1 LLTVRPSD
9 SPEALFRGG
18 GRFLLRGAVL
28 GLLVVF
34 ALGLGAGTAVAGT
47 LTTTSATLPGS
58 FFQGGDGDQLN
69 APGLIDWEGLEAD
82 GRVVHTVDPN
92 AQDNIFGPGAKELEP
107 DGWSWATKSN
117 GADPKGANITDV
129 YRAVDP
135 APPQGG
141 DAFLYLA
148 WVREADSGSQALVL
162 ELNQDARLWR
172 NSTGTMVPCRK
183 TGDILISFL
192 KVGNF
197 LRPTHGVSVQV
208 DRWVTDPG
216 AADPATGCA
225 RSGTLDPAAGL
236 VPNVDVQG
244 SWNGSDIDNF
254 LPISLLVTGFSGT
267 STIAESQFGES
278 AVDLTTWLSDLGNP
292 CGVVAS
298 AWAHS
303 RASDTLESDMK
314 DYVAPGSFRVSKA
327 CTALT
332 SSASG
337 VVFPNARGRH
347 RLRRH
352 IRASP
357 SASIYDTATLTGG
370 DDPTGTI
377 TFDLYGP
384 DNAGC
389 TGAPIFTDPETVT
402 GNGSYQSG
410 AFQLTAAGTYRW
422 VVEYSGDAN
431 NRSAGPTACGA
442 NSETVVVTKAT
453 PTLSSTA
460 SGGMLQPAGTP
471 RRGRARGAPR
481 RTARAPQEIFDT
493 ADLEGGIAPS
503 GTITFRLYGPDNA
516 SCAGDPIFRS
526 VVRVQGNG
534 AYNSDPFTPT
544 VAGTYR
550 WRVSYSGDANNQPAG
565 PTACGDPSETVL
577 ITPAHPAIETVAS
590 DATVLG
596 KPISDSATLS
606 GGSHPTGTITFR
618 VYGPDGSA
626 CAGNPA
632 DASSADVSGNGTYHS
647 GLFTPTAVGTYRWVA
662 NYSGDHNNDPAATGC
677 GDPGEGVVVSHG
689 PPPPAPDLS
698 STASPSPPTPA
709 GSPIYDIAHLSGGSQ
724 PTGTITFS
732 VYGPNNS
739 DCSAPPATLPSS
751 VTVSGAGDYRSA
763 PFTPTAPG
771 TYRWVARYSGDEHN
785 APVATACSES
795 AETVAVTKAGPA
807 LHTLALPVVPI
818 GGQARD
824 AAFLAHGAGPHGT
837 ITFRLYGPNDST
849 CTAPPVF
856 TTDQNVIG
864 NGIYVSSKFAPR
876 QAGTYRWVA
885 TYSGDANNDPATTT
899 CRADGEDV
907 VVVARRPLLTT
918 SASPPA
924 NVHRGSR
931 GRAAGLSIYD
941 SARLRFG
948 FAPTEL
954 ITFKLYGP
962 NDATCSGPEIFTTAT
977 VVNGNGVYDSQSF
990 TPTVSGT
997 YRWVASYAGDTNNL
1011 PAGPTRCGETSEQVQ
1026 VTVPADPQLITSA
1039 SEAVPLGGAI
1049 HDTAFLSGGETPAG
1063 TITFRLYTPGDR
1075 TCIGSPAF
1083 TSTVTVNGNGP
1094 YVSASFIPAAAGA
1107 YRWAASYS
1115 GDARNHP
1122 AGTTCGDPAETV
1134 VVRPPSIPAAVPAF
1148 STTSSQPPDLGT
1160 PIYDTA
1166 HLRGAIDPGG
1176 AITFELF
1183 GPDDQTCAA
1192 APVFATTVAVTGN
1205 GDYQSPTLVV
1215 PQPGTYRWVAMYSG
1229 DAMNTPAGPTACGDS
1244 AETATVK
1251 PILGE
1256 NADTGPNVP
1265 TPPKPKP
1272 KPPPPPP
1279 PPPTAGLG

>member
-1 LLTVRPSD
+1 
-9 SPEALFRGG
+9 
-18 GRFLLRGAVL
+18 LRGAVL
-28 GLLVVF
+28 GFLAAF
-34 ALGLGAGTAVAGT
+34 AVGLCAGTAVADT
-47 LTTTSATLPGS
+47 LATTSAPLPGS
-58 FFQGGDGDQLN
+58 FFQGADGDQLN
-69 APGLIDWEGLEAD
+69 APGLIDWQGLQAD
-82 GRVVHTVDPN
+82 GRVVHTADPN

-107 DGWSWATKSN
+107 GGWSWATQDN
-117 GADPKGANITDV
+117 GADPKGANITDT

-172 NSTGTMVPCRK
+172 NSTETMVPCRK

-192 KVGNF
+192 KVGGL
-197 LRPTHGVSVQV
+197 LRPARGVSVQV

-216 AADPATGCA
+216 ATDAASGCA
-225 RSGTLDPAAGL
+225 KSGTLDPASGL

-254 LPISLLVTGFSGT
+254 LPISFLVTGFSGT
-267 STIAESQFGES
+267 STIADTLFGE
-278 AVDLTTWLSDLGNP
+278 AAIDLTKWLSGLGNP

-303 RASDTLESDMK
+303 RASDEVESDMK
-314 DYVAPGSFRVSKA
+314 DYVAPGSFRVSKS

-337 VVFPNARGRH
+337 VVFHDARGRH

-352 IRASP
+352 VRASP

-377 TFDLYGP
+377 TFQLYGP

-389 TGAPIFTDPETVT
+389 TGVPIFTDPETVN

-410 AFQLTAAGTYRW
+410 AFPLTAAGTYRW
-422 VVEYSGDAN
+422 VVDYSGDAN

-442 NSETVVVTKAT
+442 NSETVVVSKAG

-460 SGGMLQPAGTP
+460 SGGMLQPGHAP
-471 RRGRARGAPR
+471 HRGHARGASR
-481 RTARAPQEIFDT
+481 RTARAPQQIFDT
-493 ADLEGGIAPS
+493 ADLEGGIAPT
-503 GTITFRLYGPDNA
+503 GNLTFRLYGPDNA
-516 SCAGDPIFRS
+516 SCSGEPIFS
-526 VVRVQGNG
+526 STVPVDGNG
-534 AYNSDPFTPT
+534 SYNSDPFAPT

-565 PTACGDPSETVL
+565 PTGCRDPTETVL

-590 DATVLG
+590 GATVLG
-596 KPISDSATLS
+596 NPISDTATLS
-606 GGSHPTGTITFR
+606 GGAHPTGTITFR
-618 VYGPDGSA
+618 VYGPDDST
-626 CAGNPA
+626 CAGTPT
-632 DASSADVSGNGTYHS
+632 DTSSADVLGNGTYHS
-647 GLFTPTAVGTYRWVA
+647 GSFTPTAVGTYRWVA

-677 GDPGEGVVVSHG
+677 GDPGEEVVVAHG

-698 STASPSPPTPA
+698 STASPPPPTPA

-732 VYGPNNS
+732 VYGPNNGA
-739 DCSAPPATLPSS
+739 CTAPPARLPSS
-751 VTVSGAGDYRSA
+751 VTVSGAGDYTSA
-763 PFTPTAPG
+763 PFIPTAPG

-785 APVATACSES
+785 APVATSCGDS
-795 AETVAVTKAGPA
+795 AETVAVTKAAPA

-824 AAFLAHGAGPHGT
+824 AAFLAHGADPHGT
-837 ITFRLYGPNDST
+837 ITFRLYGPNDGS
-849 CTAPPVF
+849 CATAPVF

-864 NGIYVSSKFAPR
+864 NGIYLSSKFAPR
-876 QAGTYRWVA
+876 QAGVYRWVA
-885 TYSGDANNDPATTT
+885 TYSGDANNDPAATT
-899 CRADGEDV
+899 CGAHGEDA
-907 VVVARRPLLTT
+907 VVVARRPVLTT

-924 NVHRGSR
+924 NLHRGR
-931 GRAAGLSIYD
+931 RARAAGLTIHD
-941 SARLRFG
+941 SATLRFG
-948 FAPTEL
+948 FAATGL
-954 ITFKLYGP
+954 ITFTLYGP
-962 NDATCSGPEIFTTAT
+962 NDATCSGPAIFTTAT
-977 VVNGNGVYDSQSF
+977 AVNGNGVYDSQSF

-997 YRWVASYAGDTNNL
+997 YRWVASYSGDTNNL

-1026 VTVPADPQLITSA
+1026 VTIPAQPQLITSA
-1039 SEAVPLGGAI
+1039 SEAVPLGSAI
-1049 HDTAFLSGGETPAG
+1049 HDTAFLSGGDAPTG
-1063 TITFRLYTPGDR
+1063 TITFGLYTQGDR
-1075 TCIGSPAF
+1075 TCTGSPAF
-1083 TSTVTVNGNGP
+1083 TSTVTVDGNGA
-1094 YVSASFIPAAAGA
+1094 YTSASFTPAAAGA
-1107 YRWAASYS
+1107 YRWVAGYS

-1134 VVRPPSIPAAVPAF
+1134 VVRPPSITPVVPGF
-1148 STTSSQPPDLGT
+1148 STTVSQPPDLGT
-1160 PIYDTA
+1160 PLYDTA
-1166 HLRGAIDPGG
+1166 HLTGAIDPGG

-1183 GPDDQTCAA
+1183 GPDDQTCST

-1205 GDYQSPTLVV
+1205 GDYHSPTFVV
-1215 PQPGTYRWVAMYSG
+1215 PQPGAYRWVANYSG
-1229 DAMNTPAGPTACGDS
+1229 DAMNTPAAPTACGDS
-1244 AETATVK
+1244 TETATVK
-1251 PILGE
+1251 PVPGE
-1256 NADTGPNVP
+1256 NPDTGPNVP
-1265 TPPKPKP
+1265 TPPKPPPKP
-1272 KPPPPPP
+1272 KPTPPPPPP
-1279 PPPTAGLG
+1279 PPPVTG